1 MTKEDMK
8 PILLSMLQ
16 SSSNFPNNQPNLSL
30 REILWW
36 KHGGGYDG
44 DDEDD
49 VDGDDDN
56 DYDDDDGHGDDGLGG
71 PWYR

>member
-1 MTKEDMK
+1 MK
-8 PILLSMLQ
+8 AKMVV
-16 SSSNFPNNQPNLSL
+16 
-30 REILWW
+30 
-36 KHGGGYDG
+36 GGGYD
-44 DDEDD
+44 DD